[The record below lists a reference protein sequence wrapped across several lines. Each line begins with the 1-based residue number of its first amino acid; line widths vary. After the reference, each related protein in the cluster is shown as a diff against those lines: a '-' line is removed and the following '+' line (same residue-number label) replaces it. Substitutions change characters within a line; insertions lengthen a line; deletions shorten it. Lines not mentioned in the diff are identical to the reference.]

1 LTSPV
6 ECITPDATLLID
18 GVAQDG
24 LEITTMWQRLKLLTV
39 LLGVFLSRR
48 HGRAL
53 LARVHAS
60 NLGEAD
66 RDLVTRI
73 LRAALR
79 LPEAPVPERF
89 VLDAPAAPASRDPDC
104 HAS

>member
-1 LTSPV
+1 MGSLWMA
-6 ECITPDATLLID
+6 E
-18 GVAQDG
+18 
-24 LEITTMWQRLKLLTV
+24 TTVMWQRLKLLTAF
-39 LLGVFLSRR
+39 LGVFLNRR

-53 LARVHAS
+53 LARVQAS

-73 LRAALR
+73 MRATLR
-79 LPEAPVPERF
+79 LPDASVHERSA
-89 VLDAPAAPASRDPDC
+89 LDAPAAPASRDHDR

>member
-1 LTSPV
+1 
-6 ECITPDATLLID
+6 
-18 GVAQDG
+18 
-24 LEITTMWQRLKLLTV
+24 MWQRLKLLTA
-39 LLGVFLSRR
+39 LLGVFLNRR

-53 LARVHAS
+53 LARVQAS

-79 LPEAPVPERF
+79 LPDAPVPERS
-89 VLDAPAAPASRDPDC
+89 VRDAPAAPAARDHDR

>member
-1 LTSPV
+1 
-6 ECITPDATLLID
+6 
-18 GVAQDG
+18 
-24 LEITTMWQRLKLLTV
+24 MWRRLKLLTA
-39 LLGVFLSRR
+39 LLGVFLNRR

-66 RDLVTRI
+66 RALVTRI

-79 LPEAPVPERF
+79 LPDAPVHERS
-89 VLDAPAAPASRDPDC
+89 VRDAPAAPAARDPDR
-104 HAS
+104 HTS

>member
-1 LTSPV
+1 MGSLWTA
-6 ECITPDATLLID
+6 ET
-18 GVAQDG
+18 
-24 LEITTMWQRLKLLTV
+24 TTMWQRLKLLTA
-39 LLGVFLSRR
+39 LLGVFLNRR

-73 LRAALR
+73 MRATLR
-79 LPEAPVPERF
+79 LSDAPVHERPAR
-89 VLDAPAAPASRDPDC
+89 DAPAAPASRDHDR